1 MQTSRRW
8 RCAGGVVNLKPN
20 QETDMTAALVRAK
33 WIVTG
38 VRDRHTPE
46 MVSDA
51 ALVHEHG
58 KVLAVGAFDE
68 MRQRYPHAPVT
79 QHPQHMLLPGFVN
92 SHHHVGLTPLQ
103 LGSPDYALE
112 LWFAS
117 RMSARNVDIHL
128 DTLYSAFEMIAS
140 GITTVQH
147 IHGWMRGSLEQVHG
161 ASSAVLYAYR
171 RIGMRASYCYAVRE
185 QNRLVYEDDAAFCAR
200 LPSDIGVPLAEHLK
214 QASLSLA
221 DHMKL
226 YAMLRDEN
234 ASHALTRIQLAPA
247 NLHWVTDDGLMTL
260 VERAKADDVPMHMH
274 LLETVYQKEYA
285 RRRTGTTA
293 VKHLHKLGALGPWM
307 TLGHAVWLTAEDV
320 ELVAHHKTCVC
331 HNCSSNFRL
340 RSGVAPINELEKR
353 GVTIGM
359 GLDEA
364 GINDDRDMLLE
375 MKLALRAHRVP
386 GMDDDVPTCPQVL
399 RMATEHGALTTAFRG
414 QIGRLEP
421 GLQFDA
427 VAIDYHAATYPFQDD
442 DIPPLDALIQRA
454 NTRHVDTV
462 YVGGDPIYAKG
473 RFKYVDR
480 DKVLGEIAEQLSRPR
495 TPDEA
500 KRRQLSQAVFP
511 HVKNFYAHYLDDE
524 PARQPFYAP
533 SARG

>member
-1 MQTSRRW
+1 
-8 RCAGGVVNLKPN
+8 
-20 QETDMTAALVRAK
+20 MTAAIVRAK

-38 VRDRHTPE
+38 VQDRHTPNLLT
-46 MVSDA
+46 DA

-58 KVLAVGAFDE
+58 KVVAVGPFDE
-68 MRQRYPHAPVT
+68 IRQQYPDAAVT
-79 QHPQHMLLPGFVN
+79 DHPKHMLLPGFVN

-117 RMSARNVDIHL
+117 RMSARSIDMQL

-147 IHGWMRGSLEQVHG
+147 IHGWMRGGLEQVHA
-161 ASSAVLYAYR
+161 ASSAVLAAYQ

-200 LPSDIGVPLAEHLK
+200 LPADIGGPLATHLK
-214 QASLSLA
+214 QAALTF
-221 DHMKL
+221 DEHMQL
-226 YAMLRDEN
+226 YKTLRDEN
-234 ASHALTRIQLAPA
+234 AGQALTRIQLAPA
-247 NLHWVTDDGLMTL
+247 NLHWVTDDGLMKM

-293 VKHLHKLGALGPWM
+293 VKHLHNLGALGPWM
-307 TLGHAVWLTAEDV
+307 TLGHAVWLTEEDV
-320 ELVAHHKTCVC
+320 DLVAHHKTCVC

-353 GVTIGM
+353 GVTMGL

-364 GINDDRDMLLE
+364 GINEDRDMLQE
-375 MKLALRAHRVP
+375 MRLALRAHRVP
-386 GMDDDVPTCPQVL
+386 GMDDDDVPSCPQVL
-399 RMATEHGALTTAFRG
+399 RMASEHGAKTTAFRG
-414 QIGRLEP
+414 QIGRLDV
-421 GLQFDA
+421 GMQFDA
-427 VAIDYHAATYPFQDD
+427 VAIDFHAATWPFQDT

-454 NTRHVDTV
+454 TTQHVDTV
-462 YVGGDPIYAKG
+462 YVGGDPIYSKG

-480 DKVLGEIAEQLSRPR
+480 DQVLGEIAEALSRPR
-495 TPDEA
+495 TPEEEQ
-500 KRRQLSQAVFP
+500 RRSLSKAVFP
-511 HVKNFYAHYLDDE
+511 HVKNFYKDYLDGA
-524 PARQPFYAP
+524 PPRQPFYGP
-533 SARG
+533 SSRT

>member
-1 MQTSRRW
+1 
-8 RCAGGVVNLKPN
+8 
-20 QETDMTAALVRAK
+20 MTKATVRAN

-46 MVSDA
+46 IVSDG

-58 KVLAVGAFDE
+58 KVVAVGAFDA
-68 MRQRYPHAPVT
+68 MRARYPDAPVT

-103 LGSPDYALE
+103 LGSPDHALE

-117 RMSARNVDIHL
+117 RMSARDVDVYL

-140 GITTVQH
+140 GITCVQH
-147 IHGWMRGSLEQVHG
+147 IHGWMRGGFDKVHG
-161 ASSAVLYAYR
+161 AASAVLRAYR
-171 RIGMRASYCYAVRE
+171 SIGMRASYCYAVRE

-214 QASLSLA
+214 QAALSFT

-226 YAMLRDEN
+226 YALLRDEN
-234 ASHALTRIQLAPA
+234 VGQELTRIQLAPA
-247 NLHWVTDDGLMTL
+247 NLHWMTDDGLMAL

-307 TLGHAVWLTAEDV
+307 TLGHAVWLTEEDV
-320 ELVAHHKTCVC
+320 ELVAHTSTCVC
-331 HNCSSNFRL
+331 HNCSSNLRL
-340 RSGVAPINELEKR
+340 RSGIAPVNAFERL
-353 GVTIGM
+353 GVTVGM

-375 MKLALRAHRVP
+375 MKLALRVHRVP
-386 GMDDDVPTCPQVL
+386 GLEDDEVPTCAQVL
-399 RMATEHGALTTAFRG
+399 RMATEHGAKTTAFRG
-414 QIGRLEP
+414 QIGRLDP

-427 VAIDYHAATYPFQDD
+427 VVIDYHGATWPFQDN

-454 NTRHVDTV
+454 TTRHVDTV
-462 YVGGDPIYAKG
+462 YVGGDPIYAQG

-480 DKVLGEIAEQLSRPR
+480 DKVLAEIAELLSRPR
-495 TPDEA
+495 TPDEE
-500 KRRQLSQAVFP
+500 RRRGLSKAVFP
-511 HVKNFYAHYLDDE
+511 HVKNFYAHYLDAE
-524 PARQPFYAP
+524 PDRQPFYAP
-533 SARG
+533 SSRR

>member
-1 MQTSRRW
+1 
-8 RCAGGVVNLKPN
+8 
-20 QETDMTAALVRAK
+20 MTAALVRAK

-38 VRDRHTPE
+38 VQDRHTAAIL
-46 MVSDA
+46 SDA
-51 ALVHEHG
+51 ALAHDDG
-58 KVLAVGAFDE
+58 QVLAVGPFDE
-68 MRQRYPHAPVT
+68 MRHRYPDAPVA

-117 RMSARNVDIHL
+117 RMSARDVDIHL
-128 DTLYSAFEMIAS
+128 DTLFSAFEMIAS

-161 ASSAVLYAYR
+161 ASSAILEAYR
-171 RIGMRASYCYAVRE
+171 SIGMRASYCYAVRE
-185 QNRLVYEDDAAFCAR
+185 QNRLVYEDDAAFCAK
-200 LPSDIGVPLAEHLK
+200 LPSDVGVPLAEHLK
-214 QASLSLA
+214 QATLSFA

-226 YAMLRDEN
+226 YKMLRDEN
-234 ASHALTRIQLAPA
+234 AGQSLTRIQLAPA
-247 NLHWVTDDGLMTL
+247 NLHWITDDGLMAL
-260 VERAKADDVPMHMH
+260 VEQAKADDVPMHMH

-307 TLGHAVWLTAEDV
+307 TLGHAVWLTEEDV

-340 RSGVAPINELEKR
+340 RSGVAPINPLER
-353 GVTIGM
+353 LGVTIGM

-364 GINDDRDMLLE
+364 GINEDRDMLQE
-375 MKLALRAHRVP
+375 MRLALRAHRVP
-386 GMDDDVPTCPQVL
+386 GMDEDDVPSCPQVL
-399 RMATEHGALTTAFRG
+399 RMATEHGARTTAFRG
-414 QIGRLEP
+414 QVGRLAP
-421 GLQFDA
+421 GMAFDA
-427 VAIDYHAATYPFQDD
+427 VAIDYGTATYPFQDED
-442 DIPPLDALIQRA
+442 VPPLDALIQRA
-454 NTRHVDTV
+454 TTRHVDTV

-480 DKVLGEIAEQLSRPR
+480 EKVLSDIAEQLSRPR
-495 TPDEA
+495 SAAEEG
-500 KRRQLSQAVFP
+500 RRALSKAVFP
-511 HVKNFYAHYLDDE
+511 HVKSFYAHYLDGE
-524 PARQPFYAP
+524 APRQPFYAP
-533 SARG
+533 SAR